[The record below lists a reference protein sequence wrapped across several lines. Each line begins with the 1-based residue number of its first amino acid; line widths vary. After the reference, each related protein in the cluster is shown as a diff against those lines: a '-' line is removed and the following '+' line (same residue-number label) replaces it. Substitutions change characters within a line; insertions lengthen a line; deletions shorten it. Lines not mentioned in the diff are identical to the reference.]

1 MVKGF
6 KGDCKVMFIMVFDI
20 FWVVLKEIMILFVVC
35 DFEVDIEIVKFVNKL
50 NCLVLFDDSDFYIF
64 FLIVGF
70 IFFESVSFME

>member
-1 MVKGF
+1 
-6 KGDCKVMFIMVFDI
+6 MFILVFDI
-20 FWVVLKEIMILFVVC
+20 FWVVLKEIMILFVVF

-64 FLIVGF
+64 FLIVWF

>member
-1 MVKGF
+1 
-6 KGDCKVMFIMVFDI
+6 
-20 FWVVLKEIMILFVVC
+20 MILFVVC